1 MAAGKRKRGA
11 GFSERD
17 KFEHKSATL
26 LQRESK
32 KVKAFLARKAV
43 QQLKQQ
49 QQQAASSS
57 GDANSAKAKKQRAQI
72 QKRERELAA
81 LKVDIFFASTWRTAM
96 LIDALAVVGLR
107 DWSRRWT

>member
-11 GFSERD
+11 GFSEHD

-26 LQRESK
+26 LQREAK
-32 KVKAFLARKAV
+32 KVRAFLARKAV

-49 QQQAASSS
+49 QQTKADAPKAA
-57 GDANSAKAKKQRAQI
+57 KQRQQT

-81 LKVDIFFASTWRTAM
+81 LKVGRGVSRERWRE
-96 LIDALAVVGLR
+96 
-107 DWSRRWT
+107 

>member
-26 LQRESK
+26 LQREAK
-32 KVKAFLARKAV
+32 KVRAFLARKAV

-49 QQQAASSS
+49 QQAQQTKANEDSNAAK
-57 GDANSAKAKKQRAQI
+57 AAKKQQQT
-72 QKRERELAA
+72 QKRERELAT
-81 LKVDIFFASTWRTAM
+81 LKVGAGVSLWAGATEVLT
-96 LIDALAVVGLR
+96 LAWLW
-107 DWSRRWT
+107 WSRRWT